1 MRQYYIVFQLMLVSV
16 FSFSQTEKKTGKY
29 RLILSPGISTQ
40 SQLFGELNLMYAGYY
55 EGNRHTFPL
64 MWGYRVGFESNF
76 NTKHFVIAPKIGYE
90 VAFLVNLRGN
100 ILGYI
105 DDGNVDLRI
114 LPEIGWSTYLFNL
127 SLGYG
132 IPLLNFRTPD
142 IYRLRFSL
150 VFNLDKRLFISRD

>member
-1 MRQYYIVFQLMLVSV
+1 MRQYYFLFYLMLISV
-16 FSFSQTEKKTGKY
+16 FSFSQTEKKSDKY

-40 SQLFGELNLMYAGYY
+40 SQLFGELNLMYAGYVQ
-55 EGNRHTFPL
+55 GNDAPPL
-64 MWGYRVGFESNF
+64 MWGYRAGFESNF
-76 NTKHFVIAPKIGYE
+76 NPKHFVIAPKIGYE
-90 VAFLVNLRGN
+90 VTFFVNLRGN

-150 VFNLDKRLFISRD
+150 VFNIDKRLFISRD